1 MSTPGR
7 EEAGQAS
14 WYHFADTSCA
24 HRTLP
29 FGTIVTVTRM
39 RTGAPTACRVA
50 DRGPADTTR
59 LIHLS
64 YDTFALLADPGT
76 GLIDVR
82 LQW

>member
-14 WYHFADTSCA
+14 WYHFSDTSCA

-39 RTGAPTACRVA
+39 TGAQTACRVA

-59 LIHLS
+59 VVHLS